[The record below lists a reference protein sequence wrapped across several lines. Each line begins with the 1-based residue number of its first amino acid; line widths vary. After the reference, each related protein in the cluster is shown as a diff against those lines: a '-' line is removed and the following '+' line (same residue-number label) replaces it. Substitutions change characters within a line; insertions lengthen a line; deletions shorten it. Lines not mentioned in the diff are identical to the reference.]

1 MTAADFAAMADP
13 ERNRQFSRRWN
24 EPAGSSPRIRRP
36 PRHDDP
42 LTALGR
48 TLRDEFRGVQS

>member
-24 EPAGSSPRIRRP
+24 EPAGSSPCSRQSLRA
-36 PRHDDP
+36 DDP

-48 TLRDEFRGVQS
+48 GLRDEFREGAT